1 MKLKI
6 NPMKDIWNIAQK
18 EFKDTIRD
26 KRTLLAMIVV
36 PLLLFP
42 VIFTVVSSVQSES
55 MEKAMIRELKVAVAS
70 AQIPVDLQTHLES
83 GTNLRLIPFGQD
95 TSYKKH
101 VRNDSLDAAIAVP
114 EDFQSRIDNMQTGRI
129 ILYYQS
135 TDEGVGK
142 RLSNLLDQY
151 RAKLRKERLA
161 KLDISEEDIQPVMLD
176 MVDIAT
182 LQDKVGK
189 YAGGLI
195 PYVFII
201 FCFIGAMYPAIDLF
215 TGEKE
220 RGTIETILTTP
231 VRRIH
236 ILSGKM
242 IVVVATGI
250 ISALLAIVGLFG
262 GLNFADT
269 LPAQITEVT
278 GDILQPQFILLLLTM
293 LIPLTVFFAGILIPI
308 SIYAKSFKEAQSIIT
323 PINILV
329 ILPGV
334 VGMMPGIELD
344 FQTAVIPIINI
355 ALATKDIVAG
365 TIDYGLLAVVYG
377 SLILFAM
384 LSVAFSVR
392 YFDRETNIL
401 RT

>member
-1 MKLKI
+1 
-6 NPMKDIWNIAQK
+6 MKDILHIARK
-18 EFKDTIRD
+18 EFRDTIRD
-26 KRTLLAMIVV
+26 KRTLMAMIVV

-42 VIFTVVSSVQSES
+42 VIFTVVSSLQSES
-55 MEKAMIRELKVAVAS
+55 MEKAMSRELKVALAGS
-70 AQIPVDLQTHLES
+70 EIPAPLQSQLEK
-83 GTNLRLIPFGQD
+83 GENLRLIPFGQD
-95 TSYKKH
+95 TSYRQH
-101 VRNDSLDAAIAVP
+101 VRNDSLDAAIIVP
-114 EDFQSRIDNMQTGRI
+114 ADFRSRVDNMQTGRI
-129 ILYYQS
+129 ELYYQS
-135 TDEGVGK
+135 TKEGVEQ
-142 RLSNLLDQY
+142 RLTSLLEQY
-151 RAKLRKERLA
+151 EAQLRKERLA
-161 KLDISEEDIQPVMLD
+161 KLNISGEAIKPVR
-176 MVDIAT
+176 IARIDLAT
-182 LQDKVGK
+182 MQEKIGK
-189 YAGGLI
+189 YIGGFI
-195 PYVFII
+195 PYIFII

-236 ILSGKM
+236 ILTGKM
-242 IVVVATGI
+242 TVVVATGI

-269 LPAQITEVT
+269 LPAQITEII
-278 GDILQPQFILLLLTM
+278 GDILQPQFILLLLSM
-293 LIPLTVFFAGILIPI
+293 LIPLTIFFAGILVPI

-334 VGMMPGIELD
+334 IGLMPGIELD
-344 FQTAVIPIINI
+344 IQTALIPIINI

-365 TIDYGLLAVVYG
+365 TIDYGLLGVVYA
-377 SLILFAM
+377 SLILFAV

-392 YFDRETNIL
+392 YFGRETNIL

>member
-1 MKLKI
+1 MKQKI
-6 NPMKDIWNIAQK
+6 NPMKEIWNIAKK

-26 KRTLLAMIVV
+26 KRTLIVMIVV

-42 VIFTVVSSVQSES
+42 LIFTIVSDIQSDS
-55 MEKAMIRELKVAVAS
+55 AQKAMQKQLRVGMINNSQSGEMISHIREKDNM
-70 AQIPVDLQTHLES
+70 QIISLEE
-83 GTNLRLIPFGQD
+83 NAPYRQYIR
-95 TSYKKH
+95 K
-101 VRNDSLDAAIAVP
+101 DSLDAVLVFSDDFISKV
-114 EDFQSRIDNMQTGRI
+114 EDMRTAHIQLYFQSTNEGVEGRI
-129 ILYYQS
+129 SSLVERYS
-135 TDEGVGK
+135 EEVRSK
-142 RLSNLLDQY
+142 RLAALGIS
-151 RAKLRKERLA
+151 KEVIEPVRLG
-161 KLDISEEDIQPVMLD
+161 K
-176 MVDIAT
+176 VDIAT
-182 LQDKVGK
+182 LQEKIGK

-236 ILSGKM
+236 ILTGKM

-250 ISALLAIVGLFG
+250 ISALLAIAGLFV
-262 GLNFADT
+262 GLNFAEA
-269 LPAQITEVT
+269 LPAQIMEVA
-278 GDILQPQFILLLLTM
+278 GDILQFRFIVLLLSM
-293 LIPLTVFFAGILIPI
+293 LIPLTIFFAGILIPI

-329 ILPGV
+329 ILPGI

-344 FQTAVIPIINI
+344 LQTAAIPVINI

-365 TIDYGLLAVVYG
+365 TIDYGLLGVVYA
-377 SLILFAM
+377 SLILFAVI
-384 LSVAFSVR
+384 SVAFSVR
-392 YFDRETNIL
+392 YFGRETNIL

>member
-1 MKLKI
+1 MKE
-6 NPMKDIWNIAQK
+6 IWNIAKK
-18 EFKDTIRD
+18 EFKETLRD
-26 KRTLLAMIVV
+26 KRTLLVMIVV

-42 VIFTVVSSVQSES
+42 VIFTIVSDIQRNSAEEAMQKELRVGVINKSQSGEILSHLRVKDNMRIIS
-55 MEKAMIRELKVAVAS
+55 MEENAPYRQYIRA
-70 AQIPVDLQTHLES
+70 
-83 GTNLRLIPFGQD
+83 
-95 TSYKKH
+95 
-101 VRNDSLDAAIAVP
+101 DSLDATLVFP
-114 EDFQSRIDNMQTGRI
+114 GDFISKIDGMGTAQIRM
-129 ILYYQS
+129 YYQS
-135 TDEGVGK
+135 TNEGVEE
-142 RLSNLLDQY
+142 RISLLVEKY
-151 RAKLRKERLA
+151 SERVRNNRLA
-161 KLDISEEDIQPVMLD
+161 DLGISKEVIEPVQLEK
-176 MVDIAT
+176 VDIAT
-182 LQDKVGK
+182 LQEKIGK

-236 ILSGKM
+236 ILTGKM
-242 IVVVATGI
+242 FVVVATGI
-250 ISALLAIVGLFG
+250 ISALLAIAGLFV
-262 GLNFADT
+262 GLNFAEA
-269 LPAQITEVT
+269 LPAQIMEVA
-278 GDILQPQFILLLLTM
+278 GDILQIKFIMLLLTM
-293 LIPLTVFFAGILIPI
+293 LIPLTIFFAGILIPI

-344 FQTAVIPIINI
+344 IQTAFIPVINI

-365 TIDYGLLAVVYG
+365 TIDYGLLGAVYA
-377 SLILFAM
+377 SLILFAV

-392 YFDRETNIL
+392 YFGGETNIL

>member
-1 MKLKI
+1 MR
-6 NPMKDIWNIAQK
+6 DILHIARK
-18 EFKDTIRD
+18 EFKDTIRE
-26 KRTLLAMIVV
+26 KRTLIAMIVV

-42 VIFTVVSSVQSES
+42 VIFTLVSSVQSES
-55 MEKAMIRELKVAVAS
+55 MEKAMSRELKVAVAGS
-70 AQIPVDLQTHLES
+70 QIPVDLQDHLES
-83 GTNLRLIPFGQD
+83 GPNLRLIPFGKD

-101 VRNDSLDAAIAVP
+101 VRSDSLDAAIAVP
-114 EDFQSRIDNMQTGRI
+114 ADFQSQVDDMQTSRI
-129 ILYYQS
+129 ILYFQS
-135 TDEGVGK
+135 TDEGVGQ

-151 RAKLRKERLA
+151 RAKLRRERLA
-161 KLDISEEDIQPVMLD
+161 KLNISEEDIQPVMLD

-182 LQDKVGK
+182 LQEKVGK

-278 GDILQPQFILLLLTM
+278 GDILQTQFILLLLSM

-308 SIYAKSFKEAQSIIT
+308 SIYSKSFKEAQSIIT

-344 FQTAVIPIINI
+344 LQTAAIPVINI

-365 TIDYGLLAVVYG
+365 TIDYGLLGVVYA
-377 SLILFAM
+377 SLILFAV
-384 LSVAFSVR
+384 LGVAFSVR
-392 YFDRETNIL
+392 YFGRETNIL

>member
-1 MKLKI
+1 
-6 NPMKDIWNIAQK
+6 MKDIHNIARK

-26 KRTLLAMIVV
+26 KRTLMAMIVV

-42 VIFTVVSSVQSES
+42 VIFTIVSGLQSES
-55 MEKAMIRELKVAVAS
+55 MEKAMSRELKVALAGSEVPAG
-70 AQIPVDLQTHLES
+70 LQDHLE
-83 GTNLRLIPFGQD
+83 GGQNLRLIPFGRD
-95 TSYKKH
+95 TSYRRY
-101 VRNDSLDAAIAVP
+101 VRSDSLDAAIAVS
-114 EDFQSRIDNMQTGRI
+114 EDFQSRVDNMQTGRI
-129 ILYYQS
+129 IIYFQS
-135 TDEGVGK
+135 TDEGVGQ

-151 RAKLRKERLA
+151 RAKLRRERLA
-161 KLDISEEDIQPVMLD
+161 KLNISEEDIQPVMLD
-176 MVDIAT
+176 MVDMAT
-182 LQDKVGK
+182 MQEKIGK
-189 YAGGLI
+189 YIGGFI
-195 PYVFII
+195 PYIFII

-231 VRRIH
+231 VKRIH
-236 ILSGKM
+236 ILTGKM
-242 IVVVATGI
+242 SVVVATGI

-278 GDILQPQFILLLLTM
+278 GDILQPRFILLLLSM
-293 LIPLTVFFAGILIPI
+293 LIPLTIFFAGILIPI

-329 ILPGV
+329 ILPGI
-334 VGMMPGIELD
+334 VGLMPGIELD
-344 FQTAVIPIINI
+344 LQTALIPVINI
-355 ALATKDIVAG
+355 ALATKEIVAG
-365 TIDYGLLAVVYG
+365 TIDYGLLGVVYT
-377 SLILFAM
+377 SLILFAV

-392 YFDRETNIL
+392 YFGRETNIL